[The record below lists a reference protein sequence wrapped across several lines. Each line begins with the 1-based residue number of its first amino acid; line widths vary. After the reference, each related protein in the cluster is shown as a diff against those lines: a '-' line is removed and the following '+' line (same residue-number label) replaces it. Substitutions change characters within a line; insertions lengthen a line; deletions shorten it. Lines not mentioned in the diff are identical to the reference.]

1 MSSHFVFFFFFL
13 MIRRPP
19 RSTRTDTLFP
29 YTTLF
34 RSPPERANGRY
45 PSSSSTIRSRRDS
58 WAVSAPLLPTL
69 ASSSRRVTRPT
80 VFKYRP
86 RPPYRPP
93 SAAIPLAR
101 RDFPVLVPPTR
112 PQLYLAARNAPP
124 SPARTSP
131 SLCACTSH
139 RKVST

>member
-58 WAVSAPLLPTL
+58 WAVSAPLLPIL
-69 ASSSRRVTRPT
+69 ASSSRRVTRST
-80 VFKYRP
+80 VLQYRP
-86 RPPYRPP
+86 RAPERTTL
-93 SAAIPLAR
+93 ATIAMAR
-101 RDFPVLVPPTR
+101 RVLPLPLPTAR
-112 PQLYLAARNAPP
+112 TILRRSGRNATLINELN
-124 SPARTSP
+124 RP
-131 SLCACTSH
+131 SLLGVPSY
-139 RKVST
+139 RQP